1 MCGLPAY
8 AWICVGACFYAFV
21 PWWWVCIHWC
31 SNSLPNINLPKCVS
45 VLFLYA
51 VTNSL
56 RYCSEVVCWKL
67 ALAHRLMLGYQPA
80 PLPPTV
86 QGCSIPMSQ
95 PEQWVEPVA
104 VWLVW
109 LGGKWKPL
117 SRFFS
122 LPNPNAK
129 HRREVIWIAKAA
141 LAVDSL
147 DQRLGFFACWFC
159 FVLSCVL
166 KWASLLTV
174 TLSVG

>member
-45 VLFLYA
+45 VLFLYV

-67 ALAHRLMLGYQPA
+67 ALAHGLMLGYQPA

-141 LAVDSL
+141 LAMLIWQWTVSIRGWAFLRAD
-147 DQRLGFFACWFC
+147 
-159 FVLSCVL
+159 FVLFCHVS
-166 KWASLLTV
+166 WNERHY
-174 TLSVG
+174 